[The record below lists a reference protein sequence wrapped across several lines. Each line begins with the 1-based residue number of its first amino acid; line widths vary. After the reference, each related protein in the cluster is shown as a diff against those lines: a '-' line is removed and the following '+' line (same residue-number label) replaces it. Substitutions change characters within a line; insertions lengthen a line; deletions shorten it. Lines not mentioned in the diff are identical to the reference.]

1 MSDNIARYDAYG
13 NIMPKKSVP
22 NMKQTEEKQT
32 NKENKKISM
41 PSVCYWCDRKVR
53 SYYYIIDASMID
65 SGKVNCY
72 GVVCKSDAIR
82 CLLNTTFYGT
92 IKLLSQQGEIY
103 MSEEI
108 KNDNE

>member
-13 NIMPKKSVP
+13 NKMQDKLGT
-22 NMKQTEEKQT
+22 NMKQTEEKHT

-65 SGKVNCY
+65 SGKVDCY

-82 CLLNTTFYGT
+82 CLLNSTFYGT

-103 MSEEI
+103 MSEEV
-108 KNDNE
+108 KHDNE